1 MRRRYWVLAALVVA
15 VVYFVTVQANREPR
29 PPRTIADTAF
39 ARNAAALCADT
50 VPGLRAQP
58 DQNRREERNER
69 ATADRV
75 ERAAAGLEE
84 LAEEIEGLPVKAT
97 DRAEV
102 AAWLDAWR
110 EYITA
115 GRRYA
120 DAVRTGDADAF
131 SAQAEASRA
140 SLNRIG
146 RFARANHIDA
156 CIP

>member
-1 MRRRYWVLAALVVA
+1 MVAALVVA
-15 VVYFVTVQANREPR
+15 AVYFVTVQANREPR
-29 PPRTIADTAF
+29 PPRTIEDTAF
-39 ARNAAALCADT
+39 AGQAAALCSDT
-50 VPGLRAQP
+50 IPGLRAQP

-69 ATADRV
+69 ATAVRV

-84 LAEEIEGLPVKAT
+84 LTEEIEDLPVKPA

-102 AAWLDAWR
+102 DDWLEAWR
-110 EYITA
+110 EYIAA

-131 SAQAEASRA
+131 SAQAEASRD